1 MLKKLKFLPLFLLI
15 AGCIEPYEFVIR
27 DASPSL
33 VIEAYIS
40 DRSFNETLSYPS
52 DGRYF
57 TVKLTETGDVTN
69 SRPKPVN
76 GAIVEL
82 LTSKGESF
90 FYNPTDEGLYK
101 LVNADFS
108 AETGVEYKLRVSL
121 ADETIYESGWEALP
135 ETEIPP
141 MGEIGFAEGE
151 KQVYVMEAMQW
162 VLRTKKIVTANIRV
176 AENANRETIY
186 YRWSYSPMWIY
197 FAPLSSSIDPGNKC
211 WATDGN
217 YLNSYTL
224 QTDRAGGYVKDLFF
238 MQTIRNERIFD
249 QLSVLVLQHAT
260 TESFYYFWKEMQDQN
275 EGSALLDTPP
285 YNLKTNFESRT
296 GERRVSGYFGVVKE
310 QAKRWYFNRK
320 DLSYNVVHTLRADCL
335 VDYGPGG
342 PAPEC
347 LDCREYS
354 FGKATTVEPSWW
366 ME

>member
-1 MLKKLKFLPLFLLI
+1 MLKRLRFLLLFLLI

-40 DRSFNETLSYPS
+40 DRSFTETLSYPS

-57 TVKLTETGDVTN
+57 TVKLSETGDVTN

-82 LTSKGESF
+82 ESSAGERF
-90 FYNPTDEGLYK
+90 VYNPAADGLYM
-101 LVNADFS
+101 LINNDFK
-108 AETGVEYKLRVSL
+108 AEAGVTYRLRVSL
-121 ADETIYESGWEALP
+121 EDETVYESGWEALP
-135 ETEIPP
+135 DTEVPP
-141 MGEIGFAEGE
+141 MGDISFTEDE

-162 VLRTKKIVTANIRV
+162 VLRPKKIFTANIHV
-176 AENANRETIY
+176 TENPSRETIY
-186 YRWSYSPMWIY
+186 YRWTYEPMWIY
-197 FAPLSSSIDPGNKC
+197 FAPLGSSIDPGYKC
-211 WATDGN
+211 WATDKN

-224 QTDRAGGYVKDLFF
+224 QTDRAGGYRKDLFF
-238 MQTIRNERIFD
+238 MPTIRNERIFD

-260 TESFYYFWKEMQDQN
+260 TEPFFSFWNEMQQQN
-275 EGSALLDTPP
+275 EGSALLDIPP
-285 YNLKTNFESRT
+285 YNLKTNFTSLA
-296 GERRVSGYFGVVKE
+296 GGKRVSGYFGVVKE
-310 QAKRWYFNRK
+310 QAKRWYFSRK

-366 ME
+366 MK